1 MKTRM
6 PAGLSLGIGIFCI
19 SLFPILVKWTDASG
33 TILAFYRMFFAFI
46 CLIPIA
52 ILTKNYRL
60 PNKNSLIFVILSG
73 ILFALDIAIWNASIK
88 LSNPTQSTVIGN
100 LAPLWIGVILFL
112 FTQNK
117 PRKEFWLGALFA
129 LFGLLIFIGK
139 EVLLNM
145 SFDKGFILALISS
158 LLYALYMLASKKAL
172 QHTNII
178 QFMTYNMLVASLSLI
193 IIILFLKVPLIAY
206 PKNTWGIFIINALVC
221 QLLGWISINHAI
233 QKLPAQR
240 VSLSLLS
247 QIIVT
252 GFMAY
257 VFLNETINNRMLLGA
272 LIIIFGIAY
281 TFMPER
287 NKNYRKIKK
296 HRL

>member
-1 MKTRM
+1 MKKSI
-6 PAGLSLGIGIFCI
+6 PASLSLGIGIFCI
-19 SLFPILVKWTDASG
+19 SLFPILVKWTEASG

-52 ILTKNYRL
+52 IFTKNYHF
-60 PNKNSLIFVILSG
+60 PNKTALSFIIISG

-100 LAPLWIGVILFL
+100 LAPLWIGLLLFL
-112 FTQNK
+112 FAKNK
-117 PRKEFWLGALFA
+117 PRKEFWIGALFA
-129 LFGLLIFIGK
+129 LFGLFIFIGK
-139 EVLLNM
+139 DMFLNM

-158 LLYALYMLASKKAL
+158 ILYALYMLASKKAL
-172 QHTNII
+172 EHSSII
-178 QFMTYNMLVASLSLI
+178 QFMTYNMLVASISLFLI
-193 IIILFLKVPLIAY
+193 IAFLKVPLISY
-206 PKNTWGIFIINALVC
+206 PISTWSIFIINALIC

-257 VFLNETINNRMLLGA
+257 IFLNDTINSRMLLGG